1 MSFINIIRYILCRL
15 FGICQP
21 PRPVRDLQAV
31 LNTDDVISNARSE

>member
-21 PRPVRDLQAV
+21 PNSVRNLQAV
-31 LNTDDVISNARSE
+31 LNTDDVIKNP